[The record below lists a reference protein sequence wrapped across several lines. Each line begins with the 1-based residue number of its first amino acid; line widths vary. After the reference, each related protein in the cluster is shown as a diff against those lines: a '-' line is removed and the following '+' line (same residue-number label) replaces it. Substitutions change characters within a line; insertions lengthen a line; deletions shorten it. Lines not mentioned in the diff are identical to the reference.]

1 MPTPKYQFTESLKQY
16 TDLYEAHSQLIAEH
30 SPAFMNACRKAAFAG
45 LCDNGLPTRKVE
57 RYKYTNV
64 DAALAPDYGLNLHR
78 IKADQDPYKGHLC
91 SVPHM
96 STSQYYVTGDVVA
109 DPTGLASFLGDGV
122 FVLPF
127 ARAQVE
133 YPDLISHYYNKLAGK
148 TYDAISALN
157 SLFVQ
162 DGLLIYVKS
171 GVKAEC
177 PIQIVNIPSAGAD
190 MMFNRRLLIVAEAD
204 SECSIIY
211 CDNADSKHRYLSTQ
225 VIEVFCEKNSQV
237 DFYGI
242 EETRSGNTRFNN
254 LYVEQ
259 QAGSRFSLNDMT
271 LHNGITRNV
280 TDISL
285 VGEGAKT
292 ELNGAG
298 IVDGDKRIDTNILVD
313 HLVSNC
319 ESTMLYKNVLNEH
332 SVVAF
337 AGKVLV
343 REGAVKTQSE
353 QTNANLCAGN
363 DARAYS
369 QPMLEIY
376 ADDVKCNHGST
387 VGKLDEMALFYMRQ
401 RGIEEAEA
409 RLLLQHAF
417 LNDVIDHVR
426 LVALRDRLSFLVDQR
441 FRGRMAKDCHGCSL
455 CS

>member
-1 MPTPKYQFTESLKQY
+1 MPASKYQFTESLRQY
-16 TDLYEAHSQLIAEH
+16 TDLYTAHSQLIAGH
-30 SPAFMNACRKAAFAG
+30 SPAFMNACRKAAFAA
-45 LCDNGLPTRKVE
+45 LCDRGLPTRKVE
-57 RYKYTNV
+57 CYKYTDV

-78 IKADQDPYKGHLC
+78 LKADGDPYKGHLC
-91 SVPHM
+91 TVPHM
-96 STSQYYVTGDVVA
+96 STSQCYVTGDVVT
-109 DPTGLASFLGDGV
+109 DPAGRALSPGDGV
-122 FVLPF
+122 SVLPF
-127 ARAQVE
+127 ARAQVD
-133 YPDLISHYYNKLAGK
+133 YPDLMSRYYNKLAGK

-157 SLFVQ
+157 TLLAQ
-162 DGLLIYVKS
+162 DGLLIYITS
-171 GVKAEC
+171 GTKAER
-177 PIQIVNIPSAGAD
+177 PVQVVNLSSAGMD
-190 MMFNRRLLIVAEAD
+190 MMFNRRLLIVAEAG
-204 SECSIIY
+204 SACSIIF

-225 VIEVFCEKNSQV
+225 VVEVFCENNSQV

-259 QAGSRFSLNDMT
+259 QAGSRFSLNDIT
-271 LHNGITRNV
+271 LHNGVTRNLA
-280 TDISL
+280 DIVL
-285 VGEGAKT
+285 AGEGAKT
-292 ELNGAG
+292 ELNGAC

-313 HLVSNC
+313 HCVSDC
-319 ESTMLYKNVLNEH
+319 ESTMLYKNVLNER
-332 SVVAF
+332 SVGAF

-343 REGAVKTQSE
+343 REGAVKTLSE

-426 LVALRDRLSFLVDQR
+426 LEALRDRLSFLVDQR
-441 FRGRMAKDCHGCSL
+441 FRGRLAKDCHGCSL